1 MVLGPGSPYPARNQK
16 TPFGAQ
22 VKDVHLVVG
31 VLAVALNAGV
41 GLAGAWEW
49 WRALSEK
56 WFWWLVRAAQ
66 LAVVVQ
72 AALGAVLVALGHK
85 ASSLHILYGVLPI
98 LVTVIAESLRA
109 VSAQMVL
116 DARGLPSSQAVRK
129 LPEDEQQ
136 GLVRTIVQREVG
148 VMALAALVIVVLL
161 LRAAQTAG

>member
-72 AALGAVLVALGHK
+72 AALGAILVALGHK

-98 LVTVIAESLRA
+98 LVAVIAA
-109 VSAQMVL
+109 VVVPA
-116 DARGLPSSQAVRK
+116 
-129 LPEDEQQ
+129 
-136 GLVRTIVQREVG
+136 EVG
-148 VMALAALVIVVLL
+148 VPLICPAALMV
-161 LRAAQTAG
+161 RPAGRPVALKVRGAVPPVAFTVAL